1 MTALSETKRYQAYP
15 EYKDS
20 GVEWLDDIPKDWCTR
35 RLKHMLE
42 SPMSYG
48 ANEAAERAV
57 STEPRYIRIT
67 DMNSDGT
74 LKEDTFRSLPRDIA
88 SDYLL
93 KDRDILLARSGATVG
108 KSFIYRKEFGDC
120 CFAGY
125 LIKVS
130 CDSARLNSDYAF
142 WFFQSSSYW
151 QYISGSQIQA
161 TIQNVSAEKYGEMY
175 ISLPEHVEEQTQIA
189 NFLDHETAKIDTLI
203 EKQQQL
209 IKLLKEKRQAVIS
222 HAVTKGLNPQ
232 APMKDSGV
240 EWLGEVPE
248 HWGVSQLKYDVN
260 PNTSITYG
268 IVQAGPH
275 IEDGIP
281 YIKTSDMSGD
291 ELPLD
296 GYSKTSVRI
305 DAAYKRSK
313 VFEGDIVVA
322 IRASVGKSLL
332 VPKNLDGANLTQ
344 GTAKISCGLNM
355 LPKFLLAYLN
365 SVPVQGFFSSISKGA
380 TFKEITLDSLRRLP
394 TLVPPLPEQEKLAQY
409 IGNHNDIFMKLIK
422 SAEIQVSLLKERRV
436 ALISAAVTGKI
447 DVRNWQAPTHQDQA
461 LEQTA

>member
-15 EYKDS
+15 EYKESD
-20 GVEWLDDIPKDWCTR
+20 VEWLDDIPKDWCTR

-130 CDSARLNSDYAF
+130 CDCARLNSDYAF

-189 NFLDHETAKIDTLI
+189 NFLDHEIAKIDTLI
-203 EKQQQL
+203 EKQQLL

-248 HWGVSQLKYDVN
+248 HWGVSRVGWLCDYLSYGFTN
-260 PNTSITYG
+260 PMPATDCGPYMLTAADIEYG
-268 IVQAGPH
+268 QINLSNAR
-275 IEDGIP
+275 
-281 YIKTSDMSGD
+281 
-291 ELPLD
+291 
-296 GYSKTSVRI
+296 KTSV
-305 DAAYKRSK
+305 DAYKKLLSAKSK
-313 VFEGDIVVA
+313 PEKGDVLITKDGTLGRVA
-322 IRASVGKSLL
+322 LFDSDEVICISQSIALLRVNKNQVLPEFFSLAL
-332 VPKNLDGANLTQ
+332 LGSDYQSKMIFDAG
-344 GTAKISCGLNM
+344 GTTIKHIYISILAKMN
-355 LPKFLLAYLN
+355 FLLPNLEE
-365 SVPVQGFFSSISKGA
+365 QR
-380 TFKEITLDSLRRLP
+380 EIVRVTND
-394 TLVPPLPEQEKLAQY
+394 KLKKT
-409 IGNHNDIFMKLIK
+409 DLLIQQANQA
-422 SAEIQVSLLKERRV
+422 SALLQERRT

-447 DVRNWQAPTHQDQA
+447 DVRNWQAPTEKA

>member
-1 MTALSETKRYQAYP
+1 MGKYQAFS
-15 EYKDS
+15 EYKYS
-20 GVEWLDDIPKDWCTR
+20 NNEFLGKVPSHWVMGRFKFCTTR
-35 RLKHMLE
+35 VVV
-42 SPMSYG
+42 G
-48 ANEAAERAV
+48 IAEAATHAYSDFGVPIIRSTNIKEKCLDTTRLLYIKDSFAEQNSSKYLYENDIVTIRTGFPGISAV
-57 STEPRYIRIT
+57 VPSSLDKSQCFTNLISTP
-67 DMNSDGT
+67 
-74 LKEDTFRSLPRDIA
+74 K
-88 SDYLL
+88 
-93 KDRDILLARSGATVG
+93 
-108 KSFIYRKEFGDC
+108 KSFNPKFLTYF
-120 CFAGY
+120 
-125 LIKVS
+125 
-130 CDSARLNSDYAF
+130 LNS
-142 WFFQSSSYW
+142 SSGKAYFELLGWGSA
-151 QYISGSQIQA
+151 QKNISVPILQDFPLAHPLID
-161 TIQNVSAEKYGEMY
+161 
-175 ISLPEHVEEQTQIA
+175 EQTQIA

-447 DVRNWQAPTHQDQA
+447 DVRNWQAPTSQNQA